1 MDIPLKKIGK
11 EFPNRIICSKI
22 ANFHNFVFR
31 QNSYIQTLKN
41 DCFRSKADAVANIQK
56 EFITFIINQKRR
68 KGTGRKK
75 DDLGR
80 IDSIAVEI
88 ELFKFADRYFNKWK
102 EKEGTIEKEFNSL
115 VSGKTSSDYDE
126 FQQVSSLVTTDLE
139 SFEKLNKR
147 FKKNQTT
154 YWYQA
159 IKRVNRNLE
168 VAKTD
173 SDEIDSEWERS
184 WVRINREYF
193 NKQSVSWNLTLKMI
207 LRYFGKIN
215 AK

>member
-1 MDIPLKKIGK
+1 MVIQLQKIGK

-22 ANFHNFVFR
+22 ANFQNYVLR

-41 DCFRSKADAVANIQK
+41 DFFRSQGDAVANIQK
-56 EFITFIINQKRR
+56 EFITFLINQKTR
-68 KGTGRKK
+68 KGAGRKK
-75 DDLGR
+75 DDLWR
-80 IDSIAVEI
+80 IDSIAFEI
-88 ELFKFADRYFNKWK
+88 ELFKFADCYFNKWK
-102 EKEGTIEKEFNSL
+102 EKEVILVKEFNSL

-147 FKKNQTT
+147 FKKNQTAH
-154 YWYQA
+154 WYQA

-168 VAKTD
+168 VAKKIIGK
-173 SDEIDSEWERS
+173 IDSEWERS

-193 NKQSVSWNLTLKMI
+193 NKIRIGWILAFQKVSKQ
-207 LRYFGKIN
+207 F
-215 AK
+215 